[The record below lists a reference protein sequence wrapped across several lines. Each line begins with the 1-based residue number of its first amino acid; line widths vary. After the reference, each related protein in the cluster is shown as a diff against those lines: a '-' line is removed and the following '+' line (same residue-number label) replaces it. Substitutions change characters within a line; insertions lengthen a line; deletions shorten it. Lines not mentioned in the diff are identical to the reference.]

1 MMGYQLEKIVA
12 NQTNTSRKEQAEET
26 RNRIYSCAIELMEQ
40 KGFGN
45 FTIEDISKKAGVSV
59 GAFYHYF
66 DSKND
71 ILAEIFYRADE
82 YFSTQV
88 VNSLSKPS
96 IPEQIVEYFDH
107 YAKFNVAS
115 GVETTKQLFNPKIKF
130 FIEEGRPMLEIL
142 EDLIRK
148 GQEKKEI
155 RGDTQA
161 KELVRYLIVMA
172 RGIVFEWSLYD
183 GNYDLEAKM
192 HKYMENLVSTIKA

>member
-1 MMGYQLEKIVA
+1 MLYQVGVTME
-12 NQTNTSRKEQAEET
+12 NRTNTTRKEQAEET
-26 RNRIYSCAIELMEQ
+26 RNRIYTSAIELMEEN
-40 KGFGN
+40 GFES
-45 FTIEDISKKAGVSV
+45 FTIADISKKAGVSV

-71 ILAEIFYRADE
+71 ILAEIFYRADD

-88 VNSLSKPS
+88 VNSFSKSS

-107 YAKFNVAS
+107 YAKFNVMS
-115 GVETTKQLFNPKIKF
+115 GVETTQQLFNPKIKF

-148 GQEKKEI
+148 GQEKHEI
-155 RGDTQA
+155 RGDTDA
-161 KELVRYLIVMA
+161 KELLRYLLVMA

-192 HKYMENLVSTIKA
+192 HKYMEILVSTIKA

>member
-1 MMGYQLEKIVA
+1 MCYQVGENME
-12 NQTNTSRKEQAEET
+12 NQTNTNRKEQAEET
-26 RNRIYSCAIELMEQ
+26 KNRIYTSAIELMEE

-45 FTIEDISKKAGVSV
+45 FTIADISKKAGVSV

-71 ILAEIFYRADE
+71 ILAEIFYRADV
-82 YFSTQV
+82 YFSTHV
-88 VNSLSKPS
+88 VNSLSKRC
-96 IPEQIVEYFDH
+96 IPEQIVEYFDY

-115 GVETTKQLFNPKIKF
+115 GVETTQQLFNPKIKF

-142 EDLIRK
+142 ENLIRK
-148 GQEKKEI
+148 GQEKNEI
-155 RGDTQA
+155 RGDADA
-161 KELVRYLIVMA
+161 KELVRYLLVMA
-172 RGIVFEWSLYD
+172 RGVVFEWSLYD

>member
-1 MMGYQLEKIVA
+1 MGKR
-12 NQTNTSRKEQAEET
+12 TNTKRKEQAQET
-26 RNRIYSCAIELMEQ
+26 RNRIYTSAIELMEQ

-45 FTIEDISKKAGVSV
+45 FTIEDISEKAGVSV

-71 ILAEIFYRADE
+71 ILADIFYRADH

-88 VNSLSKPS
+88 VTSLSKSS

-115 GVETTKQLFNPKIKF
+115 GVETTQQLFNPKIKF
-130 FIEEGRPMLEIL
+130 FIEEGRPMLKIL

-148 GQEKKEI
+148 GQENNEI
-155 RGDTQA
+155 RRDTDA
-161 KELVRYLIVMA
+161 KELVRYLLVMA

-192 HKYMENLVSTIKA
+192 HKYMENLVSTIKS

>member
-1 MMGYQLEKIVA
+1 MK

-26 RNRIYSCAIELMEQ
+26 RSRIYASAIELMEQ

-45 FTIEDISKKAGVSV
+45 FTVADISKKAGVSV

-66 DSKND
+66 NSKND
-71 ILAEIFYRADE
+71 ILAAIFYRADD

-88 VNSLSKPS
+88 VNSLSKS
-96 IPEQIVEYFDH
+96 SVPEQIVEYFDH

-115 GVETTKQLFNPKIKF
+115 GVETTQQLFNPKIKF

-148 GQEKKEI
+148 GQEKNEI
-155 RGDTQA
+155 RGDMDA
-161 KELVRYLIVMA
+161 KELVSYLFVMA
-172 RGIVFEWSLYD
+172 RGVVFEWSLCD

-192 HKYMENLVSTIKA
+192 HKYMEILVSTLKA

>member
-1 MMGYQLEKIVA
+1 ME
-12 NQTNTSRKEQAEET
+12 NRTNTTRKERADET
-26 RNRIYSCAIELMEQ
+26 RNRIYSSAIELMEQ

-71 ILAEIFYRADE
+71 ILAEIFYRADV
-82 YFSTQV
+82 YFSTHV
-88 VNSLSKPS
+88 VNSLSKRS

-115 GVETTKQLFNPKIKF
+115 GVETTQQLFNPKIKF

-142 EDLIRK
+142 QDLIRK
-148 GQEKKEI
+148 GQEKNEI
-155 RGDTQA
+155 RGDTDA
-161 KELVRYLIVMA
+161 KELVRYLFVMA
-172 RGIVFEWSLYD
+172 RGVVFEWSLYD
-183 GNYDLEAKM
+183 GNYDLEATM